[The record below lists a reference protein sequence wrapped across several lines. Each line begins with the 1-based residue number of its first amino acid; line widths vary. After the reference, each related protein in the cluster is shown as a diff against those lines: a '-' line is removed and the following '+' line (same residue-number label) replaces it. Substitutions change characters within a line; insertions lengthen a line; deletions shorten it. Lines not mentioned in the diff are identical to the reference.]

1 MKNEITVRQNT
12 VGDYIIEKVWSQ
24 SKAVNTIIVT
34 SDEIPDL
41 VDKLVAIQND
51 DDGY

>member
-1 MKNEITVRQNT
+1 MKNEITVKQNDI
-12 VGDYIIEKVWSQ
+12 GDYIIEKVWSQ

-34 SDEIPDL
+34 SEEIPDL
-41 VDKLVAIQND
+41 VDRLVAIQND

>member
-1 MKNEITVRQNT
+1 MKNKITVRQNT
-12 VGDYIIEKVWSQ
+12 VGDYIIEKSWPQ
-24 SKAVNTIIVT
+24 SKAVNIIIVT

-51 DDGY
+51 ED